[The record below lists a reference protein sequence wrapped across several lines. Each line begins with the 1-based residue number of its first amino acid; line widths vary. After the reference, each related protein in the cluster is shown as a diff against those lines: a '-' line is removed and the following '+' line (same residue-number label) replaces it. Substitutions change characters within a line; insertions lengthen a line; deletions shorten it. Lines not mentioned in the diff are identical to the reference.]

1 MRGSVTASYPR
12 SLKLKSQGTKT
23 LNLRGSRLRRRPL
36 VHANAERF
44 TSIFQDG
51 FRPDLRFRLASFHIR
66 DVQVHLASPFRIR
79 ALLLVVFGSLLA
91 GLETRNRQTKETFS
105 CPTVGI
111 LVECWAAAF
120 HRYMENFLCYIAV
133 SIATAAYHLETS
145 MSNFHYHQL
154 FQSCLFVEEIHKCFQ
169 ICLSL
174 SVRDRN
180 GHLRHKNCHK
190 NLLGSSRIIHHQSLF
205 KLWTTFGSVLDSQA
219 RTYTSL
225 VVVFQVSL
233 RIKTRFERL
242 LEFSKTKDVT
252 GEQSRAASNR
262 VSKMLSADRKSVQ
275 LMAKFEASSLLFTGH
290 CSEFI
295 TFSISSTFRDETLEI
310 SH

>member
-1 MRGSVTASYPR
+1 MQRSVPVYGR
-12 SLKLKSQGTKT
+12 
-23 LNLRGSRLRRRPL
+23 SRLTKGPCQNSKRAELRS
-36 VHANAERF
+36 VHHQTTIR
-44 TSIFQDG
+44 DG
-51 FRPDLRFRLASFHIR
+51 FRPDLPFSFGELSHSGSQ
-66 DVQVHLASPFRIR
+66 QVHLASPFRIR

-190 NLLGSSRIIHHQSLF
+190 NLRLGSSRIIHHQSLF

-290 CSEFI
+290 RSEFI